1 MSDFEKFKEELSGK
15 EKFSNSSTNRTITDK
30 EYEHVHENIWN
41 EFEIKAMKDYLDLYV
56 KYDVLLLTYLF
67 EKFRNNRLKNFRLCP
82 SHHLGAPGLSLD
94 AMLKMI
100 KFNIKLIPDL
110 DVFIFFEKGKKG
122 RISYIFKRHSKA
134 NNKYLKSYD
143 PKQELKHIMYLDT
156 NNLFAYAMYKFL
168 PTSGFKW
175 GCL

>member
-1 MSDFEKFKEELSGK
+1 M
-15 EKFSNSSTNRTITDK
+15 R
-30 EYEHVHENIWN
+30 
-41 EFEIKAMKDYLDLYV
+41 
-56 KYDVLLLTYLF
+56 
-67 EKFRNNRLKNFRLCP
+67 
-82 SHHLGAPGLSLD
+82 APGLSSD
-94 AMLKMI
+94 AMLKMK
-100 KFNIKLIPDL
+100 KFNVKLIPDL

-134 NNKYLKSYD
+134 NNKHLKSYD

-168 PTSGFKW
+168 PISGFKW